1 MMAFQK
7 KTTLIFVNRVMAIT
21 LILLVT
27 MVSLPLTISTYET
40 GGGPWGFGMIGLHVL
55 LPLNA
60 YLVFAIAALV
70 AAEKARWYL
79 FIAGHVISIT
89 IGLISFYVFPV
100 LPKVLLLNPALL
112 AIVGILNK
120 KHLNAYLC
128 VMIVLAVVAN
138 IVLLK
143 WELDFDRT
151 IPLIDLLKPVPQIE
165 P

>member
-89 IGLISFYVFPV
+89 IDRKS
-100 LPKVLLLNPALL
+100 
-112 AIVGILNK
+112 
-120 KHLNAYLC
+120 
-128 VMIVLAVVAN
+128 VV
-138 IVLLK
+138 
-143 WELDFDRT
+143 
-151 IPLIDLLKPVPQIE
+151 
-165 P
+165 